1 MVLTNVDSLK
11 MDFHGFLWIFMDFYG
26 FKDGFLWIFI
36 DFHGFSWIFMA
47 FYGFSWIFMD
57 LKMDFNRC

>member
-1 MVLTNVDSLK
+1 
-11 MDFHGFLWIFMDFYG
+11 MDFYG